1 MLVYVITTAVSMFF
15 ATYAGRTKDIKN
27 LKSTY
32 ICLAIASWL
41 PFAIIGSIRYHVG
54 TDWPIYNSF
63 FYSINQGGE
72 RFSEIG
78 FNLLNQF
85 LYLFSKDSQI
95 IFAVTTIL
103 TTYFV
108 FRAIYS
114 QSVCIPMS
122 ILIFVISADYFSSLN
137 QLRQALAMAIF
148 LYALQYVWKRDWKR
162 YFLWIFIALLFHNS
176 AIIYFPV
183 YFLRGKKV
191 NLKAH
196 FILFG
201 GSIALLPVLKKVII
215 FVISKTPYG
224 WYLESAY
231 ANNNFYLIGFLF
243 SLIFL
248 VFYEYYAF
256 LGEEKNDEQYNFMVN
271 MYYLSTYT
279 ILFSAVIPQV
289 SRISGCLSYIGYLAI
304 PKMIFREK
312 IRHRRIVLY
321 MLLVFLYL
329 VKVLYDVYKNHW
341 YDVLPYQTIFS

>member
-1 MLVYVITTAVSMFF
+1 MLVYVITTAVSIFF

-78 FNLLNQF
+78 FNLLNRF

-148 LYALQYVWKRDWKR
+148 LYMLYNMYGRETGRD
-162 YFLWIFIALLFHNS
+162 IFS
-176 AIIYFPV
+176 
-183 YFLRGKKV
+183 
-191 NLKAH
+191 
-196 FILFG
+196 
-201 GSIALLPVLKKVII
+201 
-215 FVISKTPYG
+215 
-224 WYLESAY
+224 
-231 ANNNFYLIGFLF
+231 GFLLHYYF
-243 SLIFL
+243 ITVRLYIFL
-248 VFYEYYAF
+248 
-256 LGEEKNDEQYNFMVN
+256 
-271 MYYLSTYT
+271 
-279 ILFSAVIPQV
+279 
-289 SRISGCLSYIGYLAI
+289 YI
-304 PKMIFREK
+304 F
-312 IRHRRIVLY
+312 
-321 MLLVFLYL
+321 
-329 VKVLYDVYKNHW
+329 
-341 YDVLPYQTIFS
+341 